1 MINHGRTLLL
11 NKDGAFRPA
20 PTFFL
25 EEYVPE
31 DFSSL
36 GLPGYLV
43 TIRNVLM
50 GDGSDDAFE
59 NFRLWQFMKLI
70 HSTEFEAYLT
80 ALDSRV
86 TYLTDRSIVE
96 AKNTYTVSPSSVPAQ
111 GVQIFFVGDPS
122 YSSAIPRLEK
132 VWEVE
137 VTSALEVKSVNLQDG
152 SVQEVV
158 VQINDGLTSLIPLA
172 GEKEFSIR
180 IQADPLPLG
189 AKWLVQTF
197 STPRGDVL
205 ELLDPLSRLGNAV
218 LFNLF
223 DSTEPY
229 KTFRELWEK
238 HFQVHYRLAGIILA
252 WIYRAEEVRR
262 A

>member
-11 NKDGAFRPA
+11 NKPGAFRPA

-31 DFSSL
+31 SFSGL
-36 GLPGYLV
+36 NLPGYLI

-70 HSTEFEAYLT
+70 HATEFEAYLT
-80 ALDSRV
+80 ALDPRI

-96 AKNTYTVSPSSVPAQ
+96 TKNTYTASPSNVQAQAVP
-111 GVQIFFVGDPS
+111 IFFVGDPS

-132 VWEVE
+132 AWEVT
-137 VTSALEVKSVNLQDG
+137 VTSALEVKSVNLKDG
-152 SVQEVV
+152 AVREVV
-158 VQINDGLTSLIPLA
+158 VDIVEGLTSPITLA
-172 GEKEFSIR
+172 GEKDFSMR
-180 IQADPLPLG
+180 IQADPLPAD

-197 STPRGDVL
+197 SAPHGDVL
-205 ELLDPLSRLGNAV
+205 ELLDPLSRLGSAV

-223 DSTEPY
+223 DSSEPY
-229 KTFRELWEK
+229 KSFRDLWEK